1 MADAGRN
8 AQTHPT
14 LALGLPSANLF
25 GALPVK
31 LEDPA
36 VGGGAAGA
44 LLVPVEHL
52 RGRIDLVVVLAVRED
67 SRNRGILLTGWGG

>member
-1 MADAGRN
+1 MADALRN
-8 AQTHPT
+8 AQTHPM
-14 LALGLPSANLF
+14 LARGLSSAQLF

-52 RGRIDLVVVLAVRED
+52 RGRIDLVVVLAVREEIV
-67 SRNRGILLTGWGG
+67 SSCR